1 MNHLIL
7 IHLNESPIFLVAV
20 YARRQRVQL
29 FQVLGS
35 VVEGARVDVPGPPR
49 VGVGCV
55 VLGDE
60 LFEVATYS
68 EDLLCLISD
77 CTGFHGKL
85 GVWRQCKRN

>member
-1 MNHLIL
+1 MF
-7 IHLNESPIFLVAV
+7 IHLNESPISLVAV
-20 YARRQRVQL
+20 NTRREGVQL

-60 LFEVATYS
+60 FFEVATYS
-68 EDLLCLISD
+68 EDIWCLISD